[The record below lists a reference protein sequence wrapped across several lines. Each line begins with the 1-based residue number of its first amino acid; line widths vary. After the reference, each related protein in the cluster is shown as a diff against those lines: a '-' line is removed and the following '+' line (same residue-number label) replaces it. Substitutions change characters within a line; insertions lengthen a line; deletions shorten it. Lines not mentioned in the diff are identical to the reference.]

1 MGLCVGLT
9 GGIGSGKT
17 TVSRLFAELG
27 AGVVDTDEISH
38 ELTAPDGA
46 AMAAIRL
53 AFGDEFVTADGALN
67 RAAMRALIFAD
78 SPAKARLEAILHPMI
93 QARALAGIVQSGAPY
108 TVLVVPLLLETGSY
122 REMVKR
128 VLVVDCDERLQ
139 VARAMQRAA
148 LTEEQVRAIMASQL
162 SRKLRLAEAD
172 DIIVNND
179 GLDDLREQVKALHQ
193 AYLVLAKS

>member
-17 TVSRLFAELG
+17 SVSRLFAELG

-53 AFGDEFVTADGALN
+53 AFGDELVTADGALN
-67 RAAMRALIFAD
+67 RAAMRVLIFAD
-78 SPAKARLEAILHPMI
+78 SIAKARLETILHPMI
-93 QARALAGIVQSGAPY
+93 QARALMAIAQSSAPY

-122 REMVKR
+122 QEVVKQ

-139 VARAMQRAA
+139 IARTMQRAA

-162 SRKLRLAEAD
+162 PRKVRLAGAD
-172 DIIVNND
+172 DIIVNNG
-179 GLDDLREQVKALHQ
+179 GLDDLRQQVQTLHQ
-193 AYLVLAKS
+193 AYLALAKS

>member
-1 MGLCVGLT
+1 MALCVGLT

-17 TVSRLFAELG
+17 IVSRLFAELG
-27 AGVVDTDEISH
+27 ACVVDTDEISH

-93 QARALAGIVQSGAPY
+93 QARALTDIVQSGAPY

-122 REMVKR
+122 REVVKR

-162 SRKLRLAEAD
+162 PRKLRLAEAD

>member
-17 TVSRLFAELG
+17 SVSRLFAELG

-53 AFGDEFVTADGALN
+53 AFGDQFVTADGALN

-78 SPAKARLEAILHPMI
+78 STAKAQLEAILHPMI
-93 QARALAGIVQSGAPY
+93 QARALMAIAQSSAPY
-108 TVLVVPLLLETGSY
+108 TVLVVPLLLETGNY
-122 REMVKR
+122 QGRAKR

-139 VARAMQRAA
+139 IARTMQRAA

-162 SRKLRLAEAD
+162 PRKVRLAGAD
-172 DIIVNND
+172 DIIVNNG
-179 GLDDLREQVKALHQ
+179 GLDDLCQQVQTLHQ
-193 AYLVLAKS
+193 AYLALAKS